1 MGWEGNPEEG
11 VGDRS
16 CLGMVGMGG
25 FTAQGNSYEVG
36 GLPMVAVFWN

>member
-11 VGDRS
+11 VGDMA